1 MKPGHY
7 SSAKVFIKEL
17 NSHIVDSGIRIIIK
31 NLKFYYEEFSQS
43 VRVRKRT
50 DMIVTLS
57 PKLQRMLGIDS
68 KHTNI
73 RDNLLAEHVIDVTD
87 SLHHMYVYTN
97 LIEHRSL
104 GRQMV
109 PLVRI
114 IPISGTG
121 GNMND
126 IHNFNNLHYFNV
138 KRCIFE
144 TIEVDIRSGVGEY
157 IPFNRGVC
165 ILTFHF
171 TKVK

>member
-1 MKPGHY
+1 
-7 SSAKVFIKEL
+7 
-17 NSHIVDSGIRIIIK
+17 
-31 NLKFYYEEFSQS
+31 
-43 VRVRKRT
+43 
-50 DMIVTLS
+50 MIVTLS